1 MTRRSEEL
9 DELEQVEQT
18 GQTREGLSTEDTLED
33 AASPADSSD
42 LLAQLEAERA
52 RAEEE
57 HQRYLRALAD
67 FANYK
72 KRVAEQEARAR
83 QFATRELVLKILPII
98 DDFERALSSAEESQ
112 SFEALRDGLVMT
124 LRKLM
129 SVLESE
135 GVQPI
140 EAVGR
145 EFDPS
150 MHEAVMRVEDSEHP
164 ENTIV
169 HELQKGYTLA
179 SEVIRPSRV
188 SVAVSG
194 SSGDAGE
201 E

>member
-18 GQTREGLSTEDTLED
+18 GQAREGLSTEDTLED
-33 AASPADSSD
+33 AASAADSSD

-98 DDFERALSSAEESQ
+98 DDFERALTSAEESQ

-140 EAVGR
+140 EAVGH

-150 MHEAVMRVEDSEHP
+150 KHEAVMRVEDSEHP

>member
-18 GQTREGLSTEDTLED
+18 GQAREGLSTEDTLED
-33 AASPADSSD
+33 AASVADSSD

-98 DDFERALSSAEESQ
+98 DDFERALTSAEESQ
-112 SFEALRDGLVMT
+112 SFEALHDGLVMT

>member
-98 DDFERALSSAEESQ
+98 DDFERALTSAEESQ

>member
-1 MTRRSEEL
+1 M
-9 DELEQVEQT
+9 EQSGGSGNAPAQ
-18 GQTREGLSTEDTLED
+18 EDTLEE
-33 AASPADSSD
+33 AAGAAGSGD

-72 KRVAEQEARAR
+72 KRVAEQESRLR

-98 DDFERALSSAEESQ
+98 DDFERALTSAEESQ

-129 SVLESE
+129 TVLESE

-194 SSGDAGE
+194 GSGQE
-201 E
+201 EEE

>member
-1 MTRRSEEL
+1 MTTRSEEL

>member
-1 MTRRSEEL
+1 MTGRSEEL
-9 DELEQVEQT
+9 EELEQVEQS
-18 GQTREGLSTEDTLED
+18 GGSGNAPAQEDTLEE
-33 AASPADSSD
+33 AAGAAGSGD

-72 KRVAEQEARAR
+72 KRVAEQESRLR

-98 DDFERALSSAEESQ
+98 DDFERALTSAEESQ

-129 SVLESE
+129 TVLESE

-194 SSGDAGE
+194 GSGQE
-201 E
+201 EEE

>member
-1 MTRRSEEL
+1 MTRRSEKL

-18 GQTREGLSTEDTLED
+18 GQTGEGLSSEDTLED
-33 AASPADSSD
+33 AVSTADSSD

-98 DDFERALSSAEESQ
+98 DDFERALTSAEESQ

-194 SSGDAGE
+194 SSGDSGE

>member
-33 AASPADSSD
+33 AASTADSSD